1 MKSLKAKLRPHD
13 DARPTPVYVEFDS
26 VVMTAGQAITA
37 AIESGRIPS
46 NAFLAVLPQ
55 AIEDRMVWSRICQA
69 EQAVRERRRL
79 EQKLPQLTPAGT
91 NPAGLT

>member
-1 MKSLKAKLRPHD
+1 MKSLKAKLRPYN

-26 VVMTAGQAITA
+26 VVMTARQAIAA

-55 AIEDRMVWSRICQA
+55 AIEDRALWSQICQA
-69 EQAVRERRRL
+69 ELAERERRRL
-79 EQKLPQLTPAGT
+79 EQPQETPAGT
-91 NPAGLT
+91 NPAGIT